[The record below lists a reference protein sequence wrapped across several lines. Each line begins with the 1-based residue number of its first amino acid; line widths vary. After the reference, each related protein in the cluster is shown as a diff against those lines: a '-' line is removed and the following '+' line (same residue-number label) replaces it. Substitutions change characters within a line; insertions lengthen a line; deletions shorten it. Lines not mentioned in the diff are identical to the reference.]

1 MTPDKDMDE
10 LATKI
15 SDEIAQAIDQQLLS
29 DIMIACG
36 WTRVEISL
44 QQQRN
49 RDPLSSTLRCWQWAA
64 REFGIPGPR
73 WQWDTNRTFVF
84 RDSADAVYFSLK
96 WS

>member
-1 MTPDKDMDE
+1 MTLDPEQE

-15 SDEIAQAIDQQLLS
+15 SDEIAQSIDQQLMA

-36 WTRVEISL
+36 WTPVEISL

-49 RDPLSSTLRCWQWAA
+49 RDPLSGSLRCWQWAV
-64 REFGIPGPR
+64 REFGNPGHR
-73 WQWDTNRTFVF
+73 WQYNTSRTFVF